1 MGAITTEVVDTGE
14 KRDKRG
20 HRVLPPAER
29 GRLIAAYQGS
39 GLTMA
44 EFARRESLNYNTL
57 AGWITKAGRP
67 AAATGPI
74 KFAQVQLPVAAGAS
88 RSGGEL
94 EVRLPDGTM
103 LRGGRVAELAALIR
117 ALRS

>member
-1 MGAITTEVVDTGE
+1 MGAITAELVDTGE

-20 HRVLPPAER
+20 HRVLPAAER
-29 GRLIAAYQGS
+29 ARLIAAYQGS

-44 EFARRESLNYNTL
+44 EFARRETLNYNTF
-57 AGWITKAGRP
+57 AGWIAKAGRASAP
-67 AAATGPI
+67 ARPI
-74 KFAQVQLPVAAGAS
+74 KFAEVQLPAAALRTS
-88 RSGGEL
+88 EV

>member
-1 MGAITTEVVDTGE
+1 MGAITAELVDTGE

-20 HRVLPPAER
+20 HRVLPGAER
-29 GRLIAAYQGS
+29 ARLLAVYQGS

-44 EFARRESLNYNTL
+44 EFARRETLNYNTF
-57 AGWITKAGRP
+57 AGWVAKAGRP
-67 AAATGPI
+67 GAPTRPI
-74 KFAQVQLPVAAGAS
+74 KFAQVQLPAAAVRTS
-88 RSGGEL
+88 EV

-103 LRGGRVAELAALIR
+103 LRGGRVADLAALIR